1 MNPMLLGAWLLGIF
15 FALILLNVPIT
26 ISLGASALIVMFAF
40 DLTPDIYADI
50 MYTGISKYA
59 LIAIPFFVLSGV
71 VMEKTGISKRIVDFV
86 NLLLGPLPGG
96 LAIVSLVVTTFWG
109 AISGSG
115 PATVAALGVVLIP
128 AMIDAGYDKG
138 FAAAIIA
145 AAGGISIVI
154 PPSVT
159 FILYGTLT
167 GASVGSL
174 FAAGFLPGLV
184 IMGCFLIYIVLYSI
198 KNNYRGT
205 TKRGTGKEIWEA
217 FKDAFWGLMTPV
229 VILGGIYGGIFTPTE
244 AAIISVIYALIIG
257 AFVYKSFNI
266 HDFFDLLVDSGVTS
280 GSVLVILANAAVFAW
295 FMTSYGVASAFSK
308 AILAVSSNNIVV
320 LLLMLLIVIIAGF
333 FLDGNS
339 IFYILTPLFVPIIKE
354 MNMSLIW
361 LGVVMSMG
369 VSVGLTT
376 PPVAANLYPAARIA
390 NISLAKIS
398 KGIIGF
404 VIAGTIAAIIVLLV
418 PEIALVMPR
427 VMGMNIN

>member
-1 MNPMLLGAWLLGIF
+1 MDPMVMGLWLLGIF
-15 FALILLNVPIT
+15 FFLVLLNVPIT
-26 ISLGASALIVMFAF
+26 ISLGSSALIVMFLF
-40 DLTPDIYADI
+40 HLTPDIYADI

-71 VMEKTGISKRIVDFV
+71 VMEKTGISRRIVDFV

-138 FAAAIIA
+138 FAAAVIA

-167 GASVGSL
+167 GASVGAL

-184 IMGCFLIYIVLYSI
+184 IMLCFLVYIVMYSL
-198 KNNYRGT
+198 KHNYRGT
-205 TKRGTGKEIWEA
+205 TQRGTAKEIWLA

-244 AAIISVIYALIIG
+244 AAIISVIYSLVIG
-257 AFVYKSFNI
+257 AVVYKSFKLS
-266 HDFFDLLVDSGVTS
+266 DFFQLLVESGVTS

-295 FMTSYGVASAFSK
+295 FMTSYGVAAAYSK
-308 AILAVSSNNIVV
+308 ALLSVSNNNYVI
-320 LLLMLLIVIIAGF
+320 LLLMLLIVMIAGF

-339 IFYILTPLFVPIIKE
+339 IFYILTPLFTPIIRE
-354 MNMSLIW
+354 MGMSLVW
-361 LGVVMSMG
+361 LGVIMSMG

-390 NISLAKIS
+390 GISLAKIS
-398 KGIIGF
+398 RGIIGF
-404 VIAGTIAAIIVLLV
+404 VIAGAIAAVIVLFL
-418 PEIALVMPR
+418 PEIALVIPR
-427 VMGMNIN
+427 LMGMNVD